1 MNSFVLFLMGK
12 KGLSCLEAVLSIPE
26 NNLKKVVFA
35 TDKSVENDYSDDI
48 ISLCKSYDIPWSSKN
63 DFDFKELNDVD
74 YFIAISW
81 RWLIND
87 ESNKL
92 IVLHDSILPKYRGFN
107 PLVSA
112 LINGENEIGVTAI
125 FANKEFDRG
134 DIIDSKKT
142 NINYPIKIEDA
153 INTISICYQE
163 LLVEVIKKI
172 QNKTIQ
178 SLPQNDE
185 EATYSLWRDEE
196 DYFIDWNLDSNTI
209 ERTINALGFPYTG
222 AKTTMENQTIIL
234 SEAKAIE
241 DINIVNRTPGKV
253 IFTEEGNPIIVC
265 GKGLLKINEMKSLDS
280 KVIQLSKFRTRLK

>member
-1 MNSFVLFLMGK
+1 MNNFVLFLMGK
-12 KGLSCLEAVLSIPE
+12 KGLSCLEAVISIPE

-35 TDKSVENDYSDDI
+35 IDKSVKNDYSSDI
-48 ISLCKSYDIPWSSKN
+48 ISLCHKHNIPYQNKN
-63 DFDFKELNDVD
+63 DFDYNELDEVD

-87 ESNKL
+87 NSNKL

-134 DIIDSKKT
+134 DIIDCKKI
-142 NINYPIKIEDA
+142 NINYPIKIEEA
-153 INTISICYQE
+153 INKISTCYQD

-172 QNKTIQ
+172 KNQSIQ
-178 SLPQNDE
+178 SIPQNEE
-185 EATYSLWRDEE
+185 EASYSLWRDEE

-209 ERTINALGFPYTG
+209 ERTINALGFPYTS
-222 AKTTMENQTIIL
+222 AKTTMDNQTILL
-234 SEAKAIE
+234 SEAEAVP
-241 DINIVNRTPGKV
+241 DISIVNRTPGKV
-253 IFTEEGNPIIVC
+253 IFIEEGNPIIVC
-265 GKGLLKINEMKSLDS
+265 GKGLLKIKEMKSLES
-280 KVIQLSKFRTRLK
+280 KIIQLSKFRTRLK

>member
-35 TDKSVENDYSDDI
+35 TDKSVENDYSSDI
-48 ISLCKSYDIPWSSKN
+48 ISLCNKHTISCNNKN
-63 DFDFKELNDVD
+63 DFDFNELKEVD
-74 YFIAISW
+74 YCIAISW

-87 ESNKL
+87 DLNKL
-92 IVLHDSILPKYRGFN
+92 IILHDSILPKYRGFN

-134 DIIDSKKT
+134 DIIDCKKT
-142 NINYPIKIEDA
+142 NINYPIKIKEA
-153 INTISICYQE
+153 IDKISLCYQE
-163 LLVEVIKKI
+163 LLIEVIKKI
-172 QNKTIQ
+172 KSQNLQAI
-178 SLPQNDE
+178 PQNEE
-185 EATYSLWRDEE
+185 EASYSLWRDEE

-222 AKTTMENQTIIL
+222 AKTTMDNQTIIL
-234 SEAKAIE
+234 SEAEAVT
-241 DINIVNRTPGKV
+241 DISIVNRTPGKV
-253 IFTEEGNPIIVC
+253 IFIEEGNPIIVC
-265 GKGLLKINEMKSLDS
+265 GKGLLKIKEMKSLES
-280 KVIQLSKFRTRLK
+280 KIIQLSKFRTRFK

>member
-12 KGLSCLEAVLSIPE
+12 KGLSCLEAILSITE
-26 NNLKKVVFA
+26 NNLKKAVFA

-48 ISLCKSYDIPWSSKN
+48 ISLCKLHNIPFSNKN
-63 DFDFKELNDVD
+63 EFDYNELKDVD

-142 NINYPIKIEDA
+142 SINYPIKIEDA
-153 INTISICYQE
+153 INKISICYQE

-172 QNKTIQ
+172 QHKTIQ
-178 SLPQNDE
+178 SIPQNDE
-185 EATYSLWRDEE
+185 EASYSLWRDEE

-209 ERTINALGFPYTG
+209 ERTINALGFPYNG
-222 AKTTMENQTIIL
+222 AKTIMENQTIIL

-253 IFTEEGNPIIVC
+253 IFMEEGNPIIVC

>member
-35 TDKSVENDYSDDI
+35 TDKSVENDYSSDI
-48 ISLCKSYDIPWSSKN
+48 ISLCNKHTISCNNKN
-63 DFDFKELNDVD
+63 DFDFNELKEVD
-74 YFIAISW
+74 YCIAISW
-81 RWLIND
+81 RWLITD
-87 ESNKL
+87 DSNKL

-134 DIIDSKKT
+134 DIIDCKKT
-142 NINYPIKIEDA
+142 NINYPIKIEEA
-153 INTISICYQE
+153 INKISLCYQE
-163 LLVEVIKKI
+163 LLIEVIKKI
-172 QNKTIQ
+172 KSQNLQAI
-178 SLPQNDE
+178 PQNEE
-185 EATYSLWRDEE
+185 EASYSLWRDEE

-222 AKTTMENQTIIL
+222 AKTTMDNQTIIL
-234 SEAKAIE
+234 SEAEAVTDISIE
-241 DINIVNRTPGKV
+241 NRTPGKV
-253 IFTEEGNPIIVC
+253 IFMEEGNPIIVC
-265 GKGLLKINEMKSLDS
+265 GKGLLKIKEIKSLES
-280 KVIQLSKFRTRLK
+280 KIIQLSKFRTRFK

>member
-1 MNSFVLFLMGK
+1 MESSLEKKQRVNLLMDCYGDLLTEK
-12 KGLSCLEAVLSIPE
+12 QQTYL
-26 NNLKKVVFA
+26 
-35 TDKSVENDYSDDI
+35 DYYYHDDYSLSEI
-48 ISLCKSYDIPWSSKN
+48 AEI
-63 DFDFKELNDVD
+63 LNTTP
-74 YFIAISW
+74 
-81 RWLIND
+81 
-87 ESNKL
+87 E
-92 IVLHDSILPKYRGFN
+92 
-107 PLVSA
+107 
-112 LINGENEIGVTAI
+112 
-125 FANKEFDRG
+125 
-134 DIIDSKKT
+134 
-142 NINYPIKIEDA
+142 KIEDA

-172 QNKTIQ
+172 QNKTVQ
-178 SLPQNDE
+178 SFPQNDD

-253 IFTEEGNPIIVC
+253 IFMEEGNPIIVC

>member
-48 ISLCKSYDIPWSSKN
+48 ISLCKSYDIPWSNKN
-63 DFDFKELNDVD
+63 EFDFKELNDVD

-178 SLPQNDE
+178 SLPQNDD

-241 DINIVNRTPGKV
+241 DINIANRTPGKV
-253 IFTEEGNPIIVC
+253 IFMEEGNPIIVC

>member
-26 NNLKKVVFA
+26 NNLKKIVFA
-35 TDKSVENDYSDDI
+35 TDKSVENDYSSDI
-48 ISLCKSYDIPWSSKN
+48 ILLCNKYNIPCHNKN
-63 DFDFKELNDVD
+63 DFNYDELNDVD

-134 DIIDSKKT
+134 DIIDCKKT
-142 NINYPIKIEDA
+142 SINYPIKIEEA
-153 INTISICYQE
+153 INKISICYQE
-163 LLVEVIKKI
+163 LLIDVIKKI
-172 QNKTIQ
+172 LNQTIQ
-178 SLPQNDE
+178 TTPQNDN
-185 EATYSLWRDEE
+185 EASYSLWRDEE

-222 AKTTMENQTIIL
+222 AKTTIEKQTIIL
-234 SEAKAIE
+234 SEVKAIE
-241 DINIVNRTPGKV
+241 DINIVNRKPGKV
-253 IFTEEGNPIIVC
+253 IFMEEGNPIIVC
-265 GKGLLKINEMKSLDS
+265 GKGLLKIIEMKSLDS